1 MGAGDFFLKKLNMV
15 KKYIRIVAGQ
25 YRRTPIEVIE
35 AQGLRPTPDRVR
47 ETLFNWL
54 NYFWSGQFKDKQV
67 LDLFAGSGALG
78 FEAASRGVAHVQMVE
93 NNPKAVAALRTLRD
107 KLHADMVRIHAGEAT
122 VVLER
127 LEASRFD
134 LIFLDPPFGA
144 EWITKLWPLLPNL
157 LEPNGLV
164 YIEAENAIS
173 CPEGYSLLRQDRAG
187 AVHYHL
193 FQIAALQK

>member
-1 MGAGDFFLKKLNMV
+1 M

-25 YRRTPIEVIE
+25 YRSTPIEVIE

-93 NNPKAVAALRTLRD
+93 NNPRAVATLRALRD
-107 KLHADMVRIHAGEAT
+107 KLHADMVRIHVGDAA

-127 LEASRFD
+127 LEASKFD

-144 EWITKLWPLLPNL
+144 DWISKLWPVLPNL

-164 YIEAENAIS
+164 YIEAENTVS
-173 CPEGYSLLRQDRAG
+173 CPEGSTLLRQDRAG

>member
-1 MGAGDFFLKKLNMV
+1 MV

-54 NYFWSGQFKDKQV
+54 NYFWSSQFKDKQV

-78 FEAASRGVAHVQMVE
+78 FEAASRGAAHVQMVE
-93 NNPKAVAALRTLRD
+93 NNPRAVAALKALRD
-107 KLHADMVRIHAGEAT
+107 KLRADMVKIDAGDALI
-122 VVLER
+122 VLER
-127 LEASRFD
+127 LKTSKFD

-144 EWITKLWPLLPNL
+144 EWITKLWSLLPNL

-164 YIEAENAIS
+164 YIEAENAVS
-173 CPEGYSLLRQDRAG
+173 CPEGYTLLRQERAG
-187 AVHYHL
+187 AVHYQL